1 MGEHARGTKVA
12 LRPAPG
18 YPQHMANEA
27 LKAAVKQIIAQV
39 RDGHMDEAY
48 AGYRALFAAPEFATY
63 RPEDQRQA
71 LRLMVHAKR
80 PSGRPSAAIVE
91 AHRAAIPVLLE
102 MAAAYGE
109 PADFEML
116 GLCQVMTGDEKAA
129 GASFRAG
136 LNIERARNP
145 QSDLC
150 GALMK
155 WVASV

>member
-1 MGEHARGTKVA
+1 
-12 LRPAPG
+12 
-18 YPQHMANEA
+18 MANEA
-27 LKAAVKQIIAQV
+27 LKAAVKQIITHAKEG
-39 RDGHMDEAY
+39 RTEEAY
-48 AGYRALFAAPEFATY
+48 AGYRALFAGPEFATY

-71 LRLMVHAKR
+71 LKLMVHAKR

-91 AHRAAIPVLLE
+91 AHRTAIAVLTE
-102 MAAAYGE
+102 MAATHGE

-116 GLCQVMTGDEKAA
+116 GLCQVMVGDEQAA
-129 GASFRAG
+129 AASFRAG

>member
-1 MGEHARGTKVA
+1 
-12 LRPAPG
+12 
-18 YPQHMANEA
+18 MANEA
-27 LKAAVKQIIAQV
+27 LKAAIKRIIGQL
-39 RDGHMDEAY
+39 REGKLDEAY
-48 AGYRALFAAPEFATY
+48 DGYRSLFSADDFKSY
-63 RPEDQRQA
+63 RVEDQRQA

-80 PSGRPSAAIVE
+80 PSGRPSTAVVE
-91 AHRAAIPVLLE
+91 AHRAAIPVLAEL
-102 MAAAYGE
+102 AAAHGE

-116 GLCQVMTGDEKAA
+116 GLCQVMVGDERAA
-129 GASFRAG
+129 SESFRAG

>member
-1 MGEHARGTKVA
+1 
-12 LRPAPG
+12 
-18 YPQHMANEA
+18 MANEV
-27 LKAAVKQIIAQV
+27 LKHAVKQIVSRIREGNV
-39 RDGHMDEAY
+39 DEAH
-48 AGYRALFAAPEFATY
+48 AGYAALFTNEDFMAA
-63 RPEDQRQA
+63 RPDDQRQV

-80 PSGRPSAAIVE
+80 QGRPSGAVIE
-91 AHRAAIPVLLE
+91 AHRAAMHVLSQL
-102 MAAAYGE
+102 ASTHGE

-116 GLCQVMTGDEKAA
+116 GLCQVMAGDEQAA
-129 GASFRAG
+129 SVSFKAG

>member
-1 MGEHARGTKVA
+1 
-12 LRPAPG
+12 
-18 YPQHMANEA
+18 MANEA
-27 LKAAVKQIIAQV
+27 LKTAVKQIV
-39 RDGHMDEAY
+39 GHAKEGRVDEAY
-48 AGYRALFAAPEFATY
+48 AGYRALFSGPEFATY

-80 PSGRPSAAIVE
+80 PSGRPSEVIVD
-91 AHRAAIPVLLE
+91 AHRAAIPLLTE
-102 MAAAYGE
+102 MAAAHGE

-116 GLCQVMTGDEKAA
+116 GMCQVMVGDEKSAS
-129 GASFRAG
+129 ASFRAG